1 MDSVGDGFCDDF
13 TNVIECNYDGGDCC
27 MGIKGFFCIQCV
39 CKDTYTGYP
48 VLTTEPFNWQG
59 NITIKKFN
67 YEIFWNSFGISDE
80 ACAVEDSKIGDGV
93 CDPEA
98 AFLYSCDYDAGD
110 CSGTGFKS

>member
-1 MDSVGDGFCDDF
+1 MDSVGDGFCDDY

-48 VLTTEPFNWQG
+48 VLTTEP
-59 NITIKKFN
+59 
-67 YEIFWNSFGISDE
+67 EVCD
-80 ACAVEDSKIGDGV
+80 VEESKLGDGV

-98 AFLYSCDYDAGD
+98 AGSYSCDYDAGD
-110 CSGTGFKS
+110 CSGTGFKSSISI